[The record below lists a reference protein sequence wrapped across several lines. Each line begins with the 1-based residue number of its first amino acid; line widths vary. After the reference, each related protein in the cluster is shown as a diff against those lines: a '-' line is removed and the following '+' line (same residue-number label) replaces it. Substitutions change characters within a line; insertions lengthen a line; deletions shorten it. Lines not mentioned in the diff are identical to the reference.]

1 MIIMN
6 GIHITNI
13 DLNLLTVF
21 DAVMREGNATRAAR
35 RLGLTQPAVSHALSR
50 LRLLLGDALFVRTP
64 KGMTPTPLAEEMA
77 APVGRMLEQVER
89 LLSRERAFEPAKS
102 DRRFVIGL
110 SDYATLAL
118 LPRIMALLAAEAPG
132 TSLIARSAGHAT
144 GLRMLDE
151 GEAELIAGNFP
162 PPPPHIRNERL
173 FMEDFVC
180 AARTGHPAMAG
191 RLTRRRYLA
200 AEHLQVST
208 MGSPRGIVDD
218 ILEQSGARRRV
229 TVTIGYFLA
238 APLLLENTSLI
249 ATEPRRLFSPFRGR
263 LPLAIANPPFALP
276 PFEVAQLWHA
286 RHDGDAGHAWLRDV
300 VRRAAEA
307 D

>member
-1 MIIMN
+1 MDIMN
-6 GIHITNI
+6 SVHITNI

-21 DAVMREGNATRAAR
+21 DAVMREGSATRAAR
-35 RLGLTQPAVSHALSR
+35 RLGLTQPAVSHALGR

-89 LLSRERAFEPAKS
+89 LLSRERTFEPAKS
-102 DRRFVIGL
+102 VRRFVVGL
-110 SDYATLAL
+110 PDYATLVL

-132 TSLIARSAGHAT
+132 ASLIARNVGHAT
-144 GLRMLDE
+144 GLRILDE
-151 GEAELIAGNFP
+151 GEVELIAGNFP
-162 PPPPHIRNERL
+162 PPPPHVLGERL

-180 AARTGHPAMAG
+180 AARAGHPAMTG
-191 RLTRRRYLA
+191 KLTRRRYLA
-200 AEHLQVST
+200 ADHLQVST
-208 MGSPRGIVDD
+208 MGNPRGIVDD
-218 ILEQSGARRRV
+218 VIEQSGARRRV
-229 TVTIGYFLA
+229 TVTVGSFLA
-238 APLLLENTSLI
+238 APLLLENTNLI

-263 LPLAIANPPFALP
+263 LPLALASPPFALP
-276 PFEVAQLWHA
+276 AFEVAQLWHA
-286 RHDGDAGHAWLRDV
+286 RHDGDAGHAWLRNV